1 MLNTLSRNNILT
13 GLIWD
18 SSNHENMDAGYMRW
32 MVNIRRSHR
41 MYVYRVQDDMTTN
54 ELVGYSIK
62 TAPGC
67 ESFAVHLR
75 KLYGDG
81 LYHFMAGDEQVY
93 LLIIMDGIIISGS
106 DCVITETFFGEILS
120 SLPESKYSRLRV
132 SEITPAQLDCI
143 AESCKENQLIYKKKQ
158 RIFWTGVAG
167 GVALL
172 VICSSIFLYSIISG

>member
-1 MLNTLSRNNILT
+1 
-13 GLIWD
+13 
-18 SSNHENMDAGYMRW
+18 
-32 MVNIRRSHR
+32 
-41 MYVYRVQDDMTTN
+41 
-54 ELVGYSIK
+54 
-62 TAPGC
+62 
-67 ESFAVHLR
+67 
-75 KLYGDG
+75 
-81 LYHFMAGDEQVY
+81 